1 MILKNSLTADSGST
15 KTEWRYVATDG
26 RSYIYRT
33 DGVNPYYQTRE
44 EIVRQIE
51 LQLLPHLSHY
61 PTVIRFYGAGCSP
74 EKAPIVQEALHTLF
88 PSADISVGSDMLG
101 AARLT
106 CGNEPGIVCILGT
119 GSNSCYYNGSSIV
132 HNVSPLGY
140 ILGDEGSGAVLGKIL
155 VGDVLKKQLPAD
167 LCEAFLHRFDVTPA
181 ALIEHVYR
189 RPFPNR
195 YLAQFAVFYGEHP
208 ESDELNLLLHDAFS
222 AFVRRNLL
230 QYKDVTQ
237 LPIHFVGSIA
247 YHYADVLRKV
257 LAEYNLQAATIR
269 KTLFQ
274 Q

>member
-1 MILKNSLTADSGST
+1 
-15 KTEWRYVATDG
+15 
-26 RSYIYRT
+26 
-33 DGVNPYYQTRE
+33 
-44 EIVRQIE
+44 
-51 LQLLPHLSHY
+51 
-61 PTVIRFYGAGCSP
+61 
-74 EKAPIVQEALHTLF
+74 
-88 PSADISVGSDMLG
+88 VGSDMLG

-155 VGDVLKKQLPAD
+155 VGDVLKIQLPAD

-181 ALIEHVYR
+181 SLIEHVYR